1 LRAGYFVAAL
11 EQWSCVVVVI
21 QGNSESEAAHFLFVL
36 IKNIEL
42 SVDAIVFSDQVQQR
56 HFDVT

>member
-11 EQWSCVVVVI
+11 KQWSCVVVVV
-21 QGNSESEAAHFLFVL
+21 QGDSESQAAHFLFVL
-36 IKNIEL
+36 IKYVEL
-42 SVDAIVFSDQVQQR
+42 PINAIVFSDQVQQR